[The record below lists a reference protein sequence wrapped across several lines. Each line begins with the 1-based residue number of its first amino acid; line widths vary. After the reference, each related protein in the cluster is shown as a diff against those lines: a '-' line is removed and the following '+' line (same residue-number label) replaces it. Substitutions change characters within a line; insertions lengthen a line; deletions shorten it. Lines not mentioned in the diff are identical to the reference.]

1 MTTEDSKALLRF
13 HIEEAGGPVGRRG
26 QDSIAFSGSTL
37 PAYLD
42 CTRPRAR
49 ASRGEDG
56 GPHQACNV
64 PPLPRQP
71 ASRECLPGAHGL
83 CVQGRS
89 CCRGTC
95 GQWRRSGFLH
105 WSYILQTYSHQIE
118 PISIRSFDLSLCT
131 FHRRPQRS
139 LPQSRCLMPQG
150 SFLHMARSSS
160 CEPGLH
166 ASQQA
171 NTT

>member
-64 PPLPRQP
+64 PPLPASPQAGNASPERM
-71 ASRECLPGAHGL
+71 ACVSREGPAVAERVASGAG
-83 CVQGRS
+83 QG
-89 CCRGTC
+89 
-95 GQWRRSGFLH
+95 
-105 WSYILQTYSHQIE
+105 SYIGPTSYRPTATKSNPQASEASTC
-118 PISIRSFDLSLCT
+118 PCAPSIGDRKDLC
-131 FHRRPQRS
+131 RR
-139 LPQSRCLMPQG
+139 
-150 SFLHMARSSS
+150 A
-160 CEPGLH
+160 
-166 ASQQA
+166 AV
-171 NTT
+171 